1 MRQLERL
8 ERELP
13 LLRSSLDISSKAKPW
28 LLTLILLGS
37 CFVFFRLTY
46 PEFLYSNYGR
56 HIPSLALL
64 WFIFDAI
71 CRLGFAFRSGDQQR
85 RKTYRRTFLDHS
97 SWRFPIEPFVLLL
110 LSLAL
115 NLSVLFQRWTDG
127 PGGWFSMGGLLT
139 LSDASGCLMGAKSM
153 IEFGYLDPWT
163 ARRPM
168 GVLFYAALMKI
179 TGQNLMQTY
188 LLTTILVSFSF
199 WVLAVSVLR
208 THGFSASLMTLALV
222 SSYFIPYNGV
232 FITEPPGLML
242 GSISIG
248 LIWLGFS
255 FKRIGFTLLGLFI
268 FGLALSVRAGAFLI
282 LPIIVLY
289 TGWRFHTKKETDP
302 ERKRTQTVSPANDG
316 SLAVHTRSSIKS
328 GMTALTGNFFGVLG
342 IAALT
347 VALSLGSSPLLLK
360 MVGPKKGYSYQGNFA
375 YTLYGLS
382 KGGRSWKSIYNDH
395 PELFQGNLSEDL
407 IAAKIY
413 EYSFDT
419 IRRNPREFIIT
430 VATICFDALRYPEEF
445 FFPFPSGFNIKTFF
459 VLSIL
464 ASISLLFF
472 HNRRDRPPVLF
483 IFLSL
488 SGIVLSS
495 PFLRLAPS
503 PFFDSLT
510 ARVYAASMPINCLA
524 FGIGIGIFLQR
535 VDSLAFK
542 RSHPADVGRSVHRE
556 SSAPTVFERSALVLA
571 SVLIFLLI
579 GMPLYLKISRPE
591 HSLENQ
597 RFECGQG
604 TPMIFRAAKG
614 SHLEI
619 VEDGE
624 RYRAPK
630 LGISSFRMN
639 NPSLGGGPVQFGNL
653 QPGMFLTMCLNL
665 LKPEELV
672 YITLDE
678 DPSKYDGEL
687 IAICGT
693 TVVSSSPHHI
703 YNGSVIKVI
712 EGGANQL

>member
-1 MRQLERL
+1 M
-8 ERELP
+8 P

-56 HIPSLALL
+56 HIPSLALV
-64 WFIFDAI
+64 WFIFDTI
-71 CRLGFAFRSGDQQR
+71 GRLGFAFRSGDQQR
-85 RKTYRRTFLDHS
+85 GKTYRRAFLDHS
-97 SWRFPIEPFVLLL
+97 SSRSPVEPFVLLL

-153 IEFGYLDPWT
+153 IEFGCLDPWT

-255 FKRIGFTLLGLFI
+255 FKRIGYALLGLFI
-268 FGLALSVRAGAFLI
+268 FGLALSVRAGAFFI

-289 TGWRFHTKKETDP
+289 TGWRFRTKKHTDP
-302 ERKRTQTVSPANDG
+302 ERKRTQTVSPANDE
-316 SLAVHTRSSIKS
+316 SLAVHTSSSIRS
-328 GMTALTGNFFGVLG
+328 GMTAFTGNFFGVLA

-347 VALSLGSSPLLLK
+347 VAFSLGSSPLLLK
-360 MVGPKKGYSYQGNFA
+360 VVGPKKGYSYQGNFA

-382 KGGRSWKSIYNDH
+382 KGGKGWKSIYDEH
-395 PELFQGNLSEDL
+395 PELFQGNLSEEL
-407 IAAKIY
+407 LSKKIY
-413 EYSFDT
+413 EYAFDE
-419 IRRNPREFIIT
+419 IGRNSREFIAT
-430 VATICFDALRYPEEF
+430 VATIWFDALRYPEDF
-445 FFPFPSGFNIKTFF
+445 FFPFYSGFNRKTFLALS
-459 VLSIL
+459 VL
-464 ASISLLFF
+464 AFISLLFF
-472 HNRRDRPPVLF
+472 HDRRDRPLVF
-483 IFLSL
+483 FVFLSL
-488 SGIVLSS
+488 TGIVLSS

-503 PFFDSLT
+503 PFFDEVT
-510 ARVYAASMPINCLA
+510 ARVYAASMPLNCLA
-524 FGIGIGIFLQR
+524 FGIGIGVFLKWVR
-535 VDSLAFK
+535 SLSSQK
-542 RSHPADVGRSVHRE
+542 SHPGDVEDTIQMASSV
-556 SSAPTVFERSALVLA
+556 PTVFERSGVALAGVLMC
-571 SVLIFLLI
+571 LLI
-579 GMPLYLKISRPE
+579 GMPLYLNLSHPE
-591 HSLENQ
+591 HSLENE
-597 RFECGQG
+597 RFDCGQG
-604 TPMIFRAAKG
+604 TSMIFRAAKG

-619 VEDGE
+619 VEDCE
-624 RYRAPK
+624 ITRVPK
-630 LGISSFRMN
+630 LGISSFRID
-639 NPSLGGGPVQFGNL
+639 NPSLGGGPVRFGNL
-653 QPGMFLTMCLNL
+653 KPGMFLTMGLNL
-665 LKPEELV
+665 LNPEDLV
-672 YITLDE
+672 YITLDQ

-693 TVVSSSPHHI
+693 RVVSSSPHHI
-703 YNGSVIKVI
+703 YHGSVIKVI
-712 EGGANQL
+712 EAGANQL